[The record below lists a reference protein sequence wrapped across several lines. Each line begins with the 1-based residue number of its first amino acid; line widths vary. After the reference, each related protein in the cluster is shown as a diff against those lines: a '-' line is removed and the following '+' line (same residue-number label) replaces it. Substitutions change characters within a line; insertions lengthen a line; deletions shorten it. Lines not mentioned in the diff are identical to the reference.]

1 MKSRDRAHPSSVHH
15 TPAAAVPAAH
25 RGSILR
31 PVAASIRSAALATGS
46 LAVLGLAP
54 LGALALGLG
63 ELTVESHLGEPFSAR
78 TVIRAG
84 ADETV
89 ESGCVSVKA
98 APADSGFPGI
108 PRARVALEP
117 RDGGYLL
124 RVRTQRAVLEPV
136 VAFVLAADCP
146 GAAPVRREYT
156 LLLDPPASVWAGRL
170 PAQAA
175 LPRAEPAPPQART
188 APPTATGAADTA
200 TSRTPARSR
209 PRATP
214 LEATTVSGARTVRV
228 QRGDTLYG
236 IVSRLYPEANRP
248 ERWRLVETVVAANP
262 DVFPQGDANRLPLG
276 ASIRVPDAPPTIAA
290 GERARTGSPSV
301 PTPGEATPRGGLRIL
316 SAEEEDAVS
325 PQGSPLAASTG
336 ADASTARVTAPL
348 PTRESPVSVAQAPQ
362 AAETTPADT
371 GPAAKPDATDASQG
385 TLIADLNAQLTSAQT
400 RIRELTERVA
410 QLDAQVT
417 QTRAA
422 VSLPAATPTPPP
434 PPPSANPQPAQTG
447 FDTGAWYPLGLLA
460 VAGVPLAY
468 LLGRSGRRRPET
480 SDDALPVPAMTG
492 GGVRTRPRGPAAPA
506 LGHGEPS
513 SIRRATRSP
522 EPSSTRQAAPSPEP
536 TSRFSV
542 PDALP
547 ELSAGAA
554 APLAEAAVAPPAP
567 APLGTA
573 DDGQG
578 PVHRLLLEA
587 ELHLLFDQREEARYV
602 LEQAVGMDN
611 DARPDLR
618 PWTMLFDLLRTM
630 GDHEAF
636 ERQGQRFQQRYNV
649 SAPRW
654 DRAPQAGDGLAGRF
668 PHVMDRIVNLW
679 GTREGLGMLNALL
692 LDDRGGNRK
701 GFDFEIGEEI
711 GFLRDLLDRRGLDP
725 ASSPAGD
732 DRWATTTLN
741 LAQ

>member
-1 MKSRDRAHPSSVHH
+1 MKSRDRARPSSFHH
-15 TPAAAVPAAH
+15 TPAAAVPATH

-31 PVAASIRSAALATGS
+31 PVAASIRSAAFATGS
-46 LAVLGLAP
+46 LAVLGLTP

-63 ELTVESHLGEPFSAR
+63 ELTVESRLGAPFSAS

-89 ESGCVSVKA
+89 EPGCVSVKA
-98 APADSGFPGI
+98 APADSGIPGI

-175 LPRAEPAPPQART
+175 PSRAEPAPPRART
-188 APPTATGAADTA
+188 APPAATGAADTA
-200 TSRTPARSR
+200 TSRTPARTR
-209 PRATP
+209 PRAAPT
-214 LEATTVSGARTVRV
+214 EATVSGARTVRV
-228 QRGDTLYG
+228 QRSDTLYG

-248 ERWRLVETVVAANP
+248 ERWRVVETVVAANP

-276 ASIRVPDAPPTIAA
+276 ASIRVPDALPAVAAA
-290 GERARTGSPSV
+290 GERARNESPTVS
-301 PTPGEATPRGGLRIL
+301 PPGEATPGGGLRIL
-316 SAEEEDAVS
+316 SAEEEDGVG
-325 PQGSPLAASTG
+325 PQGSPLAASTRK
-336 ADASTARVTAPL
+336 DAAPAKGTVPLPAGESPARAPL
-348 PTRESPVSVAQAPQ
+348 APTAEAAP
-362 AAETTPADT
+362 AET
-371 GPAAKPDATDASQG
+371 GLAARQAEAGASQG
-385 TLIADLNAQLTSAQT
+385 ASIAELNEQLTSAQT
-400 RIRELTERVA
+400 RIRELTEKVA

-417 QTRAA
+417 ETRAA
-422 VSLPAATPTPPP
+422 AVSVPTAAPTPPP
-434 PPPSANPQPAQTG
+434 PPPPANPGTAQTG
-447 FDTGAWYPLGLLA
+447 FDASSWYPLGLLA
-460 VAGVPLAY
+460 IAGVPLAY

-480 SDDALPVPAMTG
+480 SDEAFPIPAMTA
-492 GGVRTRPRGPAAPA
+492 GGVRTRSRAAAAPT

-513 SIRRATRSP
+513 SIRRATRSQ
-522 EPSSTRQAAPSPEP
+522 EPSSKRQATPSPEP
-536 TSRFSV
+536 TSRLSV

-547 ELSAGAA
+547 VASAGAA
-554 APLAEAAVAPPAP
+554 APPADAAPPTTPSAVA
-567 APLGTA
+567 T

-602 LEQAVGMDN
+602 LDQAVGMD
-611 DARPDLR
+611 DAARPDLR
-618 PWTMLFDLLRTM
+618 PWTMLFDLLRAM
-630 GDHEAF
+630 GDRDTF
-636 ERQGQRFQQRYNV
+636 ERQGNRFQQRYNV

-668 PHVMDRIVNLW
+668 PHVMDRIVELW
-679 GTREGLGMLNALL
+679 GTREGLRMLNALL

-725 ASSPAGD
+725 VSSPAGD